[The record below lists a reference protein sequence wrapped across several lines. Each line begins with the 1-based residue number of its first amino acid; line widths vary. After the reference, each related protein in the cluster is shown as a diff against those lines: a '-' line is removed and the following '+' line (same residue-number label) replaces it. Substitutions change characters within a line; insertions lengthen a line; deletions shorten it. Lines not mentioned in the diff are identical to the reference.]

1 MYTKNRSI
9 ERVQD
14 GEHTFEPLARSI
26 QRTFITCQEIL
37 SQFFMDRESD
47 IMGLDLYNF
56 AVEHLVVDHLR

>member
-1 MYTKNRSI
+1 MLRKFTS
-9 ERVQD
+9 

-47 IMGLDLYNF
+47 SMGLDLYNF
-56 AVEHLVVDHLR
+56 EVEHLVVDHLR